1 MPTNTRTAE
10 ATAENNEIKAFVKWL
25 HRPATKQLRSLQQKI
40 TEFTAIS
47 GQRVLVMIM
56 LPPDAN
62 AEGTEEKVLGS
73 FTSACW
79 TVFQQV
85 APKFSRVTR
94 ILVANRNDVENLP
107 TWHHKRLLCF
117 VSPRAGAAVEGAGHL

>member
-10 ATAENNEIKAFVKWL
+10 ATAENNIKAFVKWL
-25 HRPATKQLRSLQQKI
+25 HRPATKQLRSLKQKI

-62 AEGTEEKVLGS
+62 AESTEEKVLGS

-85 APKFSRVTR
+85 APKFSRGTR
-94 ILVANRNDVENLP
+94 ILVANPNDVENLP
-107 TWHHKRLLCF
+107 TWHHKRRFFF
-117 VSPRAGAAVEGAGHL
+117 VSLRAGAAVEGAGRL